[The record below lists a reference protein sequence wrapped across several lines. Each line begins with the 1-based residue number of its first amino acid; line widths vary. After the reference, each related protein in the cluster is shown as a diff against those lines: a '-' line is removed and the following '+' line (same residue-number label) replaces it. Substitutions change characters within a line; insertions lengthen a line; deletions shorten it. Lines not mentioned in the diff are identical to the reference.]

1 MLLDTSGLLCL
12 LNPAERAHSQ
22 TRELIGTARSLMTH
36 NYVLAELVALAHSR
50 RMRRA
55 PTLQFLS
62 VMAARRLGKVV
73 FVDSALHDDAVQ
85 LLMRRLDKEW
95 SLCDAISFLLM
106 ERHGETEA
114 LTTDHHFEQAGF
126 VRLLLP

>member
-1 MLLDTSGLLCL
+1 MSAPPGSTMHQSIVILPGSTATRTERMLLDTSGLLCL

-73 FVDSALHDDAVQ
+73 FVDSALHDD
-85 LLMRRLDKEW
+85 
-95 SLCDAISFLLM
+95 
-106 ERHGETEA
+106 
-114 LTTDHHFEQAGF
+114 
-126 VRLLLP
+126 